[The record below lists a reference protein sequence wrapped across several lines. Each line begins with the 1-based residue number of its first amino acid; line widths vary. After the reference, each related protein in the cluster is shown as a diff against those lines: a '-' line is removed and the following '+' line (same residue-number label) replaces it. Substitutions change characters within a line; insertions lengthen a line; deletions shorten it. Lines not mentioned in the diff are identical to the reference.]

1 MNLRDD
7 PAPVLET
14 PFGIL
19 AHGGHWYFI
28 SREQIETYAPG
39 LLKIHPLE
47 KLLRIADRWIQSSAS
62 ISLGVYIMFGLFQFQ
77 AYISFSAAI
86 LAFFFWSS
94 LKTGFITAFSSQIVN
109 VLGST
114 PFIYLTIG
122 VYLSWLGM
130 EGRHLEVLL
139 GLILFFLVKFPLLKS
154 LRDRINIRLKGSAY
168 VSEEDRV
175 FNMILIRFALS
186 EGILTREVRELEKQ
200 LFDLIH
206 YNRENKR

>member
-28 SREQIETYAPG
+28 SREQIETYTPG
-39 LLKIHPLE
+39 LLEIHPLE
-47 KLLRIADRWIQSSAS
+47 KLLRIADRWIQSSAT
-62 ISLGVYIMFGLFQFQ
+62 ISLLVFILLSLLKFEAF
-77 AYISFSAAI
+77 ISFTAAI

-94 LKTGFITAFSSQIVN
+94 FKTGFITVGSSYVIN
-109 VLGST
+109 IIGST
-114 PFIYLTIG
+114 PFIYLSTGIC
-122 VYLSWLGM
+122 LSWLGM
-130 EGRHLEVLL
+130 RGFHLEVLL
-139 GLILFFLVKFPLLKS
+139 GLILFFLTKFPLLKKI
-154 LRDRINIRLKGSAY
+154 RDWVNIKLKGSGY

-175 FNMILIRFALS
+175 FNMILVRYGMA
-186 EGILTREVRELEKQ
+186 EGILTREVRELENQ

-206 YNRENKR
+206 YNRKKKK